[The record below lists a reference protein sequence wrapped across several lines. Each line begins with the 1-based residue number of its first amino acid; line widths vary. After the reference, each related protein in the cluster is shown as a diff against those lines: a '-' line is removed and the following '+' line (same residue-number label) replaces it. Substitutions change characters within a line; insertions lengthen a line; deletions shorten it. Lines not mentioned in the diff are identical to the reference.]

1 MIFLYQKEIILK
13 ESSKNFKEK
22 IKEEMVVDYANA
34 LEKNYGIAK
43 NLLRLTSAGKVDIK
57 DKERLDE
64 KDKILLYMIGKLYAK
79 EAELAESE
87 YVSNKEF
94 ANELGMNENS
104 IRSYLSQLKTKTD
117 KKKDGGKAFHRISI
131 NYVEK
136 ILKKID
142 KKFPK

>member
-1 MIFLYQKEIILK
+1 MIYLYQKELILK

-34 LEKNYGIAK
+34 LEKNYDIAK

-104 IRSYLSQLKTKTD
+104 KACSGFPTFIITFVYGLLKFFKLCLLT
-117 KKKDGGKAFHRISI
+117 
-131 NYVEK
+131 
-136 ILKKID
+136 LKGIK
-142 KKFPK
+142 PS